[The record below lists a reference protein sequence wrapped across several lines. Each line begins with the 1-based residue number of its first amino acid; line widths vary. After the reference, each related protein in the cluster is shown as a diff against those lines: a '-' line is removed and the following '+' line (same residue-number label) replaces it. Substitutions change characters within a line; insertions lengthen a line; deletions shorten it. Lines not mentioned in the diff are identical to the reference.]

1 MRLITTKQTS
11 GVVRCVICNLI
22 LLGFLEHFLVAE
34 SDNSEKIKSFLFKM
48 MIKDKVPVLVLTSG
62 RTRVRVADKT

>member
-1 MRLITTKQTS
+1 MRMITTKQTS
-11 GVVRCVICNLI
+11 EVCHLQSNSFRF
-22 LLGFLEHFLVAE
+22 LGKFLQYLVAE
-34 SDNSEKIKSFLFKM
+34 SDNSEKIKSFLFK

>member
-1 MRLITTKQTS
+1 M
-11 GVVRCVICNLI
+11 
-22 LLGFLEHFLVAE
+22 AE